1 MEKHRAPCFPSSCR
15 KSAILLTMPNI
26 NTRIQRVIEEMTGNE
41 ALLEML
47 DTEAATEM
55 LNWGIE
61 LAKSL
66 VKKTND
72 LDDPAAN
79 LALLPRLKAIR
90 QSMRS
95 IGNWAAGKYTD
106 AADRLELRDKLLD
119 RFRVIFGERMIL
131 PTPAELD
138 KLLKQA
144 DDKNNNSYQL
154 VLKMKELLET
164 KG

>member
-1 MEKHRAPCFPSSCR
+1 MADI
-15 KSAILLTMPNI
+15 SA
-26 NTRIQRVIEEMTGNE
+26 RVQRVVEEILGNE

-47 DTEAATEM
+47 ETEAATEM

-61 LAKSL
+61 MATSL

-72 LDDPAAN
+72 LDEPAAS
-79 LALLPRLKAIR
+79 LAIVPRLKELR

-106 AADRLELRDKLLD
+106 ATSRVELRNKLLE
-119 RFRVIFGERMIL
+119 RFRVIFGERAIL
-131 PTPAELD
+131 PPEAELD
-138 KLLKQA
+138 ALLNQV
-144 DDKNNNSYQL
+144 DDKKNTPYQL
-154 VLKMKELLET
+154 VLRLKELLET

>member
-1 MEKHRAPCFPSSCR
+1 MADIKQRVE
-15 KSAILLTMPNI
+15 
-26 NTRIQRVIEEMTGNE
+26 RVIEEMMGNE

-47 DTEAATEM
+47 ETNAAKEM

-61 LAKSL
+61 TATSL
-66 VKKTND
+66 VKKT
-72 LDDPAAN
+72 DDQDDVAAN
-79 LALLPRLKAIR
+79 ISLLPRLKELR

-106 AADRLELRDKLLD
+106 STSRIELRDKLLE

-131 PTPAELD
+131 PTKKELD
-138 KLLKQA
+138 ALLNQV
-144 DDKNNNSYQL
+144 DDKKNTPYQL
-154 VLKMKELLET
+154 ILKLKELLET

>member
-1 MEKHRAPCFPSSCR
+1 MSD
-15 KSAILLTMPNI
+15 I
-26 NTRIQRVIEEMTGNE
+26 NSRIQRAMEEMLGNE

-47 DTEAATEM
+47 ETDAAKEM

-61 LAKSL
+61 TATSLAK
-66 VKKTND
+66 KTDNQ
-72 LDDPAAN
+72 DDIAGN
-79 LALLPRLKAIR
+79 LALLPRLKELR

-106 AADRLELRDKLLD
+106 PASRVELRNKLLE

-131 PTPAELD
+131 PTKAELD
-138 KLLKQA
+138 ALLNQV
-144 DDKNNNSYQL
+144 DDKKNTPYQL
-154 VLKMKELLET
+154 ISKMKELLET

>member
-1 MEKHRAPCFPSSCR
+1 MAELGSRV
-15 KSAILLTMPNI
+15 
-26 NTRIQRVIEEMTGNE
+26 QRVVEEMMGNE

-47 DTEAATEM
+47 ESDAAKEM

-61 LAKSL
+61 MATLL
-66 VKKTND
+66 VKKTDNQ
-72 LDDPAAN
+72 DDVAAN
-79 LALLPRLKAIR
+79 IALLPRLKELR

-106 AADRLELRDKLLD
+106 RASRVELRDKLLE

-131 PTPAELD
+131 PTKKELD
-138 KLLKQA
+138 TLLNQV
-144 DDKNNNSYQL
+144 DDKKNTSYQL
-154 VLKMKELLET
+154 ILKLKELLET

>member
-1 MEKHRAPCFPSSCR
+1 MAELGS
-15 KSAILLTMPNI
+15 
-26 NTRIQRVIEEMTGNE
+26 RIQRVVEDLMGNE

-47 DTEAATEM
+47 ETDAAKEM

-61 LAKSL
+61 TATSI
-66 VKKTND
+66 VKKT
-72 LDDPAAN
+72 DDKDDIAAN
-79 LALLPRLKAIR
+79 LAILPRLKELR

-106 AADRLELRDKLLD
+106 SASRAELRDKLLE

-131 PTPAELD
+131 PTKLELD
-138 KLLKQA
+138 ALLNQV
-144 DDKNNNSYQL
+144 DDKNATPYQL
-154 VLKMKELLET
+154 VLKLKELLET

>member
-1 MEKHRAPCFPSSCR
+1 MADIKA
-15 KSAILLTMPNI
+15 
-26 NTRIQRVIEEMTGNE
+26 RVQQVVEEMLGNE

-47 DTEAATEM
+47 ETDAAKEM

-61 LAKSL
+61 TATSIA
-66 VKKTND
+66 KKTDDQND
-72 LDDPAAN
+72 IAAN
-79 LALLPRLKAIR
+79 LAILPRLKELR

-106 AADRLELRDKLLD
+106 PASRAELRDKLLE

-131 PTPAELD
+131 PTKAELD
-138 KLLKQA
+138 ALLNQV
-144 DDKNNNSYQL
+144 DDKNTTPYQL
-154 VLKMKELLET
+154 VLKLKELLET

>member
-1 MEKHRAPCFPSSCR
+1 MADIKARVE
-15 KSAILLTMPNI
+15 
-26 NTRIQRVIEEMTGNE
+26 RVIEEMMGNE

-47 DTEAATEM
+47 ETEAATEM

-61 LAKSL
+61 MATSL

-72 LDDPAAN
+72 LDEPAAN
-79 LALLPRLKAIR
+79 LAILPRLKAIR

-106 AADRLELRDKLLD
+106 ATSRIALRDTLLE
-119 RFRVIFGERMIL
+119 RFRTIFGERTIL
-131 PTPAELD
+131 PTKAELD
-138 KLLKQA
+138 KLLNQA
-144 DDKNNNSYQL
+144 EDKNRTPYQL
-154 VLKMKELLET
+154 VLKLRELLET

>member
-1 MEKHRAPCFPSSCR
+1 MAERSS
-15 KSAILLTMPNI
+15 
-26 NTRIQRVIEEMTGNE
+26 RVQHVVEEMMGNE

-47 DTEAATEM
+47 ETDAAKEM

-61 LAKSL
+61 MATSI
-66 VKKTND
+66 VRKT
-72 LDDPAAN
+72 DDQDDVAAN
-79 LALLPRLKAIR
+79 IAVLPRLKELR

-106 AADRLELRDKLLD
+106 PASRAELRDKLLE

-131 PTPAELD
+131 PTKAEFDALLNQAND
-138 KLLKQA
+138 K
-144 DDKNNNSYQL
+144 KNTPYQL
-154 VLKMKELLET
+154 ILKLKELLET